1 VARGYRIAA
10 IGKKLCQLLLATSR
24 WPLATSLGAR
34 GVTYLVVMFSIILM
48 GATLTAVGKQWKVI
62 LQRDHEAELRFRGER
77 IKLAIQSYAADYE
90 VRKAAR
96 PNRYPLTLEQ
106 LTQKPKRYL
115 PVVYK
120 DPITRQEFA
129 LIKVGGEIRG
139 VKSRSKDAPLD
150 QVHFKNAT
158 AYDQIRF
165 EVAAGSSGCI
175 PSPNPINPLLTN
187 PCAVPTEPM
196 PALPPNALPAGS
208 PGP

>member
-1 VARGYRIAA
+1 VKIVKSGDLGNGAPHP
-10 IGKKLCQLLLATSR
+10 SR
-24 WPLATSLGAR
+24 LTPYGRLGQR
-34 GVTYLVVMFSIILM
+34 GVTYLVVMFAIMVM
-48 GATLTAVGKQWKVI
+48 GAGLTAVGKQWKVI

-90 VRKAAR
+90 VRKASR

-120 DPITRQEFA
+120 DPITKEDFE
-129 LIKVGGEIRG
+129 LIKVAGEIRG

-165 EVAAGSSGCI
+165 EVAAQGAGGCI
-175 PSPNPINPLLTN
+175 PTPNPLNPLLIN
-187 PCAVPTEPM
+187 PCPPTEPM
-196 PALPPNALPAGS
+196 PPIPPGALPAGS